1 MAITSIK
8 TTGGF
13 STNTVTQ
20 AYDLYFRWQLKAM
33 PLCRQFVDVRPQNP
47 THRGDSVTL
56 QMNQYFSKADV
67 LAATTPLDEETDVTP
82 RQLPATTKITLTP
95 QEYGDAVVRTIKLV
109 NRTMVPVDPVIGKA
123 VGAHCGDVI
132 DYLVQN
138 ALRSG
143 TQVYRAASRASTA
156 TVAAG
161 DTLTANMIRLS
172 KTKLENN
179 SVLPRDGQ
187 FYVGL
192 VHPNVVFDLRTETG
206 SGSWR
211 VPQEYGSSQN
221 RIYTGEIG
229 EFEGVRFIKSSTLL
243 RDTDNDGASAA
254 KVYRSFILGQEAL
267 AEAVVTEPHT
277 VLSPVTDKLRRFQG
291 VGWYGDLAF
300 AKYRDEALVRLESA
314 SAAS

>member
-1 MAITSIK
+1 VAFTSIK
-8 TTGGF
+8 TTGGW
-13 STNTVTQ
+13 STNTVTA

-56 QMNQYFSKADV
+56 QLNQYFDKAAV

-82 RQLPATTKITLTP
+82 RQLPATTKVTLTP
-95 QEYGDAVVRTIKLV
+95 TEYGDAVIRTIKLA
-109 NRTMVPVDPVIGKA
+109 NRGMVPIDPVIGKA
-123 VGAHCGDVI
+123 VGAHCGDVV
-132 DYLVQN
+132 DYLVQT
-138 ALRSG
+138 ALREG

-161 DTLTANMIRLS
+161 DTLTANMIRLAV
-172 KTKLENN
+172 TKLEGNT
-179 SVLPRDGQ
+179 VLPRDGQ
-187 FYVGL
+187 FYAGL

-211 VPQEYGSSQN
+211 VPKEYGSSQSD
-221 RIYTGEIG
+221 IWTGEIG

-243 RDTDNDGASAA
+243 RASDNDGASAVN
-254 KVYRSFILGQEAL
+254 VYRSFILGQEAL
-267 AEAVVTEPHT
+267 AEAVVVEPHT

-291 VGWYGDLAF
+291 IGWYGDLDF
-300 AKYRDEALVRLESA
+300 AVYRNEAIVRLESA
-314 SAAS
+314 TAAS